1 VGENPF
7 EFVILGF
14 APQAVTRHRSAIKK
28 YRNFKTHASGYNSWS
43 LMITVNS
50 GFKRIVGRRRYFALL
65 EKAKEQLKNQ
75 GV

>member
-1 VGENPF
+1 
-7 EFVILGF
+7 
-14 APQAVTRHRSAIKK
+14 
-28 YRNFKTHASGYNSWS
+28 
-43 LMITVNS
+43 MITVNS